1 MGSTE
6 GVAMIGRL
14 VLGVVYAAMGTFGVA
29 MLLSLPHADTAQDRY
44 IAFFAGTAF
53 TSIAVGG
60 LAMVLIPPLLGR
72 HRPEPALGTAPSGA
86 PATFFRRSPLM
97 MVMSTLFTSAFAAWL
112 GGLAVVLHGYGH
124 GVWAL
129 LLAACALVLLWPI
142 AVLLTGKVKPG
153 GLWLTPVGLE
163 YRKEAVSW
171 TLPWSELVGVDR
183 TGFEATKA
191 VLPYASGRGVAAVQP
206 LVLDLATGARPE
218 VRHTTWWVWSRECR
232 VPPGLMCIDYVD
244 LAGGRPLLAQTIERY
259 LVRPGSREQL
269 GTEWS
274 LQRHA
279 E

>member
-1 MGSTE
+1 MGPLR

-29 MLLSLPHADTAQDRY
+29 MLLSLQHADTAQDRD
-44 IAFFAGTAF
+44 IALFAGTAF
-53 TSIAVGG
+53 TLIAIGG
-60 LAMVLIPPLLGR
+60 LVIVLVIPLLGR
-72 HRPEPALGTAPSGA
+72 RRPEPALGTAPSGA

-97 MVMSTLFTSAFAAWL
+97 MMMSTLFTSAFAAWL

-124 GVWAL
+124 DVWAL

-153 GLWLTPVGLE
+153 GLWLTPDGLE

-171 TLPWSELVGVDR
+171 ALPWSELVGVDR
-183 TGFEATKA
+183 TGFEAKKA

-206 LVLDLATGARPE
+206 LVLELEHSARPE
-218 VRHTTWWVWSRECR
+218 VRQTTWWVWSRECR
-232 VPPGLMCIDYVD
+232 VPPGLMCIDCVD
-244 LAGGRPLLAQTIERY
+244 LAGGRPLIAQTIERY
-259 LVRPGSREQL
+259 LAHPGTREQL
-269 GTEWS
+269 GTEYS
-274 LQRHA
+274 LPHHA